1 MGDLDNLVDMY
12 FKKEFTTGKTI
23 FYPWG
28 AAGKGIVL
36 PDHEAEKKVKGFVRR
51 FLIIGFLATI
61 AAIAVVAL
69 INGLKYSPIA
79 FCVVF
84 PAVVAWYCI
93 RLRNITAEYH
103 VSGEKLLGMP
113 GMPEKLKSRI
123 DTYTNTFHKK
133 AEEAATFSEEQK
145 RFLQNL
151 FFCVGFYAK
160 SVLSIIEN
168 DQKLSQF
175 INKDSNVA
183 NVYAAACAAT
193 LGSLSNE
200 GAEDEPG
207 PLSWALPALCNLTGL
222 KEHDVT
228 GAINEYKKLFG
239 EKADKKD
246 VWLKYDLD
254 FCGTFLNNRFDIV
267 QYYFVE
273 HLDELPRF
281 SLASQMVH
289 ASLDGFFRKEA
300 S

>member
-12 FKKEFTTGKTI
+12 FKEEFTTGKTI

-51 FLIIGFLATI
+51 FLVIGFLATV
-61 AAIAVVAL
+61 AAIAAVAL

-79 FCVVF
+79 FFVVF

-93 RLRNITAEYH
+93 RLRSITAGYH
-103 VSGEKLLGMP
+103 VSGEKLLGMS
-113 GMPEKLKSRI
+113 GMPEKLKNRI
-123 DTYTNTFHKK
+123 DTYTDTFHTK
-133 AEEAATFSEEQK
+133 ANETATFSDEQK
-145 RFLQNL
+145 RILQSL

-175 INKDSNVA
+175 INKDSNIA
-183 NVYAAACAAT
+183 NVYAAACVAT
-193 LGSLSNE
+193 LGSLDNRGLE
-200 GAEDEPG
+200 

-228 GAINEYKKLFG
+228 GAINEYRELFG
-239 EKADKKD
+239 EEADKKD

-254 FCGTFLNNRFDIV
+254 FSGTFLNKSFDIV

-273 HLDELPRF
+273 HRDELPRF
-281 SLASQMVH
+281 SMASQMVH
-289 ASLDGFFRKEA
+289 TSLAGLFRKEA
-300 S
+300 SWR